1 MESGVLIK
9 TQQLTKDFPGVRALD
24 AVDFDLNKGEIHA
37 ILGENGAGKST
48 LIKILCGVY
57 QADGG
62 KVFVEGQQSDFHS
75 PRQAQLKG
83 IRVIHQ
89 ELNLLP
95 ALTVKENIFL
105 GNLPEGALPGMINW
119 RKLTERSVQILEHF
133 QTSINPDSKA
143 ASLSC
148 GEAQIVEIAQALTSD
163 VKIFILDEPT
173 AALNDTETEALF
185 SLLTKMAGEGIG
197 IIYITHRINEVF
209 EIAQRVSVLR
219 DGRLIG
225 TKKITETSSEELIE
239 MMVGRTLEEMYPR
252 THVEI
257 GKELL
262 AVEDLSTDSGLQDIS
277 LDVHAGEVVGVYGLL
292 GSGRGRLANAI
303 FGAEPISSGEIRIA
317 GEAVKI
323 GSPHQAK
330 NLGLGYVPSD
340 RKEEALIGP
349 LSLRKNLTIA
359 SLQRYIGNLFF
370 INEKQEKASCQEWI
384 QTLDIRASSQ
394 ETNIESLSGG
404 NQQKVVFSRWLDTR
418 AKIMILNEPTRGVDV
433 GAKVELYRIIDDLCS
448 KGHAVL
454 MFSSEM
460 PELLA
465 ISDRIIVL
473 SEGRVTGEF
482 SVEQATQEK
491 LMTSAIATL

>member
-9 TQQLTKDFPGVRALD
+9 TQDLTKDFPGVRALD
-24 AVDFDLNKGEIHA
+24 AVDFDLQGGEIHA

-62 KVFVEGQQSDFHS
+62 EVWVEGQRADFHS
-75 PRQAQLKG
+75 PRQAQQKG

-95 ALTVKENIFL
+95 ALSVKENIFL
-105 GNLPEGALPGMINW
+105 GNLPDGGLPGFVNW
-119 RKLTERSVQILEHF
+119 RTLKQRSAEILEHF
-133 QTSINPDSKA
+133 QSGIDPDARA
-143 ASLSC
+143 ATLSS

-185 SLLTKMAGEGIG
+185 NLLTRMAGEGIG
-197 IIYITHRINEVF
+197 IIYITHRIKEVF
-209 EIAQRVSVLR
+209 EIAHRVSVLR
-219 DGRLIG
+219 DGQLIG
-225 TKKITETSSEELIE
+225 TKNIPETNTEELIE

-257 GKELL
+257 GRKLL
-262 AVEDLSTDSGLQDIS
+262 GVKDLSTENGLEKIS

-303 FGAEPISSGEIRIA
+303 FGAEPISSGEIRVE
-317 GEAVKI
+317 GEAVRI

-330 NLGLGYVPSD
+330 SLGLGYVPSD

-359 SLQRYIGNLFF
+359 SLQRYVSNYLL
-370 INEKQEKASCQEWI
+370 INETKEKESCLEWI
-384 QTLDIRASSQ
+384 RALDIRASSQ
-394 ETNIESLSGG
+394 EANIESLSGG

-418 AKIMILNEPTRGVDV
+418 AKIMVLNEPTRGVDV
-433 GAKVELYRIIDDLCS
+433 GAKVEIYRIIDDLCS
-448 KGHAVL
+448 RGHAVL

-465 ISDRIIVL
+465 ISDRIFVL
-473 SEGRVTGEF
+473 SEGKITGEF
-482 SVEQATQEK
+482 PAEEATQEK
-491 LMTSAIATL
+491 LMTSAIAAM